1 MFGIDGTEFL
11 VIILVA
17 AIVIGPKDMPGMLRA
32 FAKGAARLRALAQEF
47 RNHFDEAVRQ
57 ADMQETADSLR
68 DIGNSVKDLDPRRKL
83 QEFYAS
89 LERQTAEEH
98 EQRRLA
104 EEKAERQA
112 AGSAAG
118 LSLNAAEAPDCVAES
133 SPDCADINS
142 AARAAIEGA
151 AGDRANAAAFV
162 ARHPFSAASPAGARE
177 QADEGRRNEAGHKA

>member
-1 MFGIDGTEFL
+1 MFGIDGMEFL

-104 EEKAERQA
+104 EAEEAERQA
-112 AGSAAG
+112 ADSAAE
-118 LSLNAAEAPDCVAES
+118 LSLNAAEP
-133 SPDCADINS
+133 SPDGADINS

-151 AGDRANAAAFV
+151 AGDRANAGAFV
-162 ARHPFSAASPAGARE
+162 ARHPFSAASLAGARE
-177 QADEGRRNEAGHKA
+177 QAGEAQKNEAGHEA